1 LYNPGFNRTNS
12 NLNILAHAKF
22 RAAATAV
29 LNLVRVGLSPKCT
42 ARGSETPARDGEDV
56 LNLMSINKDSLTVC
70 MYTNNMSKDYYSNP
84 NM

>member
-1 LYNPGFNRTNS
+1 MYNPGFNRTNS
-12 NLNILAHAKF
+12 NLNILAHA
-22 RAAATAV
+22 RAATKFST
-29 LNLVRVGLSPKCT
+29 RWTLSLTKMHR